1 MLILQYHI
9 PWKRIVTKPK
19 PMPLNKLVDINEFVS
34 PKNRVTKYFLKIASK
49 ILFFDK
55 MNKVYAEVQSF
66 QGNEMTKN
74 YLHKHKITYTT
85 DLDQLKN
92 IPEKGGVIIVSNHP
106 TGILDG
112 VVMIDMISR
121 VRPDVKFMG
130 NFLLNRLTPLKS
142 FLIEVNPF
150 NSNSKQNISGIKNS
164 LLHVQNGGALVIYP
178 AGVVASIQKNFRITD
193 HKWIPS
199 IMKFIRKTNAPV
211 VPIHISGKNSL
222 LFNLLGLIH
231 PILRTSMLMRE
242 FIKKDNSNVEVSI
255 GAPVY
260 PVKVN
265 TLSNECFTNYIRT
278 NLFLLKATSWE
289 KTLPKEVPSA
299 APIKIMESK
308 NQPLILEEI
317 ENLKKESLLFQ
328 QGPMHVFFAE
338 PKDIKNIIIEIGR
351 LREITFREV
360 GEGTNLEI
368 DTDKYDTYY
377 RQLFIWDDETKRIVG
392 GYRVG
397 MGADIM
403 KQYGKKGFYTY
414 TLFKMSNQMDPILE
428 ETLELGRSFIVKD
441 FQRGT
446 TSLLFLW
453 KGILQIFLSNNQ
465 YRYMLGPASISSE
478 YSKTSI
484 KLIEC
489 YLKRNHFDRKISKWI
504 KPLNPLPKF
513 SISSIQK
520 RVADI
525 HSIEMLDKIVND
537 LEKGQRSIPVL
548 IKKYLQLNGKVL
560 SFNVDHDFNDAL
572 DVFIL
577 LDCHN
582 VPESALR
589 MLSKGNTEDVM
600 KRFQA

>member
-1 MLILQYHI
+1 
-9 PWKRIVTKPK
+9 
-19 PMPLNKLVDINEFVS
+19 MPLKNLVDITEFV
-34 PKNRVTKYFLKIASK
+34 PAKKRITKYFLQIASRV
-49 ILFFDK
+49 LCFDQ
-55 MNKVYAEVQSF
+55 MNKVYADVESLS
-66 QGNEMTKN
+66 GNEVTKA

-85 DLDQLKN
+85 DPNQLKN

-112 VVMIDMISR
+112 VIMIDMISK

-130 NFLLNRLTPLKS
+130 NFLLNRITPLKS

-150 NSNSKQNISGIKNS
+150 NSNSKQNITGIKQS

-178 AGVVASIQKNFRITD
+178 AGSVASIQKNFRITD

-199 IMKFIRKTNAPV
+199 VMKFIRKTNAPV
-211 VPIHISGKNSL
+211 VPIHLSGKNS
-222 LFNLLGLIH
+222 FMFHLLGLIH
-231 PILRTSMLMRE
+231 PILRTALLMRE
-242 FIKKDNSNVEVSI
+242 FIKKDNSNVDISI
-255 GAPVY
+255 GAPIY

-265 TLSNECFTNYIRT
+265 NLSDPCFTNYIRT

-289 KTLPKEVPSA
+289 KALSKENISA
-299 APIKIMESK
+299 PPTKILESK
-308 NQPLILEEI
+308 NQTLIIKEI
-317 ENLKKESLLFQ
+317 EHLKKSSLLFQ

-360 GEGTNLEI
+360 GEGTNMEI

-414 TLFKMSNQMDPILE
+414 TLFKMSDKMDPILE

-453 KGILQIFLSNNQ
+453 KGILQIFLSNNN

-478 YSKTSI
+478 YSRTSI

-489 YLKRNHFDRKISKWI
+489 YLKRNHFDSKISKWI

-513 SISSIQK
+513 TISSIHK

-537 LEKGQRSIPVL
+537 LERGQRSIPVL

-582 VPESALR
+582 VPEAALR

-600 KRFQA
+600 KRFQS

>member
-1 MLILQYHI
+1 
-9 PWKRIVTKPK
+9 
-19 PMPLNKLVDINEFVS
+19 MPLKNLVDITEFV
-34 PKNRVTKYFLKIASK
+34 PAKKRITKYFLKIASRV
-49 ILFFDK
+49 LCFDQ
-55 MNKVYAEVQSF
+55 MNKVYADVESLS
-66 QGNEMTKN
+66 GNEVTKA

-85 DLDQLKN
+85 DPNQLKN

-112 VVMIDMISR
+112 VIMIDMISK

-130 NFLLNRLTPLKS
+130 NFLLNRITPLKS

-150 NSNSKQNISGIKNS
+150 NSSSKQNITGIKQS
-164 LLHVQNGGALVIYP
+164 LLHVQKGGALVIYP
-178 AGVVASIQKNFRITD
+178 AGSVASIQKNFRITD

-199 IMKFIRKTNAPV
+199 VMKFIRKTKAPV
-211 VPIHISGKNSL
+211 VPVHLSGKNS
-222 LFNLLGLIH
+222 FMFHLLGLIH
-231 PILRTSMLMRE
+231 PILRTALLMRE
-242 FIKKDNSNVEVSI
+242 FIKKDNSNVDISI
-255 GAPVY
+255 GAPIY

-265 TLSNECFTNYIRT
+265 NLSDPCFTNYIRT

-289 KTLPKEVPSA
+289 KELSKENISA
-299 APIKIMESK
+299 PPIKIMESK
-308 NQPLILEEI
+308 NQSLIIEEI
-317 ENLKKESLLFQ
+317 EDLKKSSLLFQ

-360 GEGTNLEI
+360 GEGTNMEI

-403 KQYGKKGFYTY
+403 KHYGKKGFYTY
-414 TLFKMSNQMDPILE
+414 TLFKMSDKMDPILE

-453 KGILQIFLSNNQ
+453 KGILQIFLSNNN

-478 YSKTSI
+478 YSRTSI

-489 YLKRNHFDRKISKWI
+489 YLKRNHFDSKISKWI

-513 SISSIQK
+513 TISSIHK
-520 RVADI
+520 RVSDI

-582 VPESALR
+582 VPEAALR

-600 KRFQA
+600 KRFQL

>member
-1 MLILQYHI
+1 
-9 PWKRIVTKPK
+9 
-19 PMPLNKLVDINEFVS
+19 MPLKNLVDITEFV
-34 PKNRVTKYFLKIASK
+34 PAKKRITKYFLKIASRV
-49 ILFFDK
+49 LCFDQ
-55 MNKVYAEVQSF
+55 MNKVYADVESLS
-66 QGNEMTKN
+66 GNEVTKA

-85 DLDQLKN
+85 DPNQLKN

-112 VVMIDMISR
+112 VIMIDMISK

-130 NFLLNRLTPLKS
+130 NFLLNRITPLKS

-150 NSNSKQNISGIKNS
+150 NSSSKQNITGIKQS

-178 AGVVASIQKNFRITD
+178 AGSVASIQKNFRITD

-199 IMKFIRKTNAPV
+199 VMKFIRKTKAPV
-211 VPIHISGKNSL
+211 VPVHLSGKNS
-222 LFNLLGLIH
+222 FMFHLLGLIH
-231 PILRTSMLMRE
+231 PILRTALLMRE
-242 FIKKDNSNVEVSI
+242 FIKKDNSNVDISI
-255 GAPVY
+255 GAPIY

-265 TLSNECFTNYIRT
+265 NLSDPCFTNYIRT

-289 KTLPKEVPSA
+289 KELSKENISA
-299 APIKIMESK
+299 PPIKIMESK
-308 NQPLILEEI
+308 NQSLIIEEI
-317 ENLKKESLLFQ
+317 EDLKKSSLLFQ

-360 GEGTNLEI
+360 GEGTNMEI

-403 KQYGKKGFYTY
+403 KHYGKKGFYTY
-414 TLFKMSNQMDPILE
+414 TLFKMSDKMDPILE

-453 KGILQIFLSNNQ
+453 KGILQIFLSNNN

-478 YSKTSI
+478 YSRTSI

-489 YLKRNHFDRKISKWI
+489 YLKRNHFDSKISKWI

-513 SISSIQK
+513 TISSIHK
-520 RVADI
+520 RVSDI

-582 VPESALR
+582 VPEAALR

-600 KRFQA
+600 KRFQL